1 MKWITKVACVLC
13 LSTLLVGCSERLT
26 KIKDAAS
33 GITSAADS
41 AANAV
46 SRDVHAI
53 RAIAIDYNDK
63 SFTINDLF
71 KTILRD
77 VRWDYDAKQNELQ
90 VQGTWQP
97 PLFSEQGWN
106 QDKQKQLAK
115 TGLVTV
121 TCVIDGDKI
130 DSTLT
135 DLKLVFNNEIMYQIN
150 GEEALH
156 YLYDTYLQK

>member
-1 MKWITKVACVLC
+1 MKRFTKVACVLC
-13 LSTLLVGCSERLT
+13 LSTLLVGCSDRLT
-26 KIKDAAS
+26 EIKDAAS

-106 QDKQKQLAK
+106 QDKQKQLAE

-135 DLKLVFNNEIMYQIN
+135 DLKLVYNNEIMYQMN

>member
-26 KIKDAAS
+26 EIKDAAS

-106 QDKQKQLAK
+106 QDKQKQLAE

>member
-26 KIKDAAS
+26 EIKDAAS

-106 QDKQKQLAK
+106 QDKQKQLAE

-135 DLKLVFNNEIMYQIN
+135 DLKLVYNNEIMYQMN